1 MHLRFCSYCFL
12 NFVELLESQ
21 KLSFS
26 IILVL
31 KGLTKQNDPKQNF
44 THYSSPVN
52 VEYELR
58 GLMAE
63 DNNVYKT
70 IRKRIYAIFVRYKI
84 LKVQ

>member
-1 MHLRFCSYCFL
+1 M
-12 NFVELLESQ
+12 
-21 KLSFS
+21 
-26 IILVL
+26 
-31 KGLTKQNDPKQNF
+31 LTKQNDPKQNF
-44 THYSSPVN
+44 AHYSSPLN
-52 VEYELR
+52 VECELC

>member
-1 MHLRFCSYCFL
+1 M
-12 NFVELLESQ
+12 ELLKSQ

-31 KGLTKQNDPKQNF
+31 GGLTKQNDPKQNF
-44 THYSSPVN
+44 AHYSSPLN
-52 VEYELR
+52 VECELC
-58 GLMAE
+58 GLIAE